1 MVTTIGTERVTTR
14 GKLGS
19 RFGNLH
25 AFAAAWL
32 GETFD
37 AMDAMI
43 YFIVLF
49 PALSDLLKTTDA
61 STVGWYGSMILAI
74 FMVGWAVGSVG
85 FGILADKVGRRKAM
99 TLSILLYALGS
110 GLCALSQSWGE
121 LAFYRFL
128 VGCGIGGE
136 ISLGCVLLSEAWQ
149 GKGRVAALC
158 LMQSSFGVGCLL
170 SGAFTLGLGEGAWR
184 GLFLIGI
191 VPALVA
197 FYIRSQLTEPQAF
210 NLVKEHRKRLA
221 QRSAAELS
229 ESEKELIQNP
239 ITPLMKGENL
249 KNLILATV
257 ISASAIVGYWAAISW
272 MPAWINQ
279 ITGTEAVSERG
290 TATMALSIGGIL
302 ICFVCPYL
310 NDVMGRKNLLV
321 LGFVG
326 SLVSVLAMFL
336 GIHSY
341 GNALLAAAFAVGVFS
356 AIPFVVISYVIP
368 EMFAT
373 HVLGTASGISW
384 SVGRL
389 TAALAGILTAPLIAF
404 FGGSYGIAASCVS
417 SIYVLGIVASLL
429 VKDTSRNCLLDVS
442 KRESVQTCN

>member
-1 MVTTIGTERVTTR
+1 MVSTVATERVTG
-14 GKLGS
+14 GKLAI
-19 RFGNLH
+19 RFSNLH

-49 PALSDLLKTTDA
+49 PALSELMKTTDA
-61 STVGWYGSMILAI
+61 ATIGWYGSMILAI
-74 FMVGWAVGSVG
+74 FMVGWAVGSVA
-85 FGILADKVGRRKAM
+85 FGVLADKIGRRHAM
-99 TLSILLYALGS
+99 TLSILLYAVGS
-110 GLCALSQSWGE
+110 GLCAISQSWGD

-149 GKGRVAALC
+149 GKGRIAALC

-210 NLVKEHRKRLA
+210 SLLKELRKRLE
-221 QRSAAELS
+221 QRPKEDLTDS
-229 ESEKELIQNP
+229 ERELIQNP
-239 ITPLMKGENL
+239 LRPLMRGENL

-279 ITGTEAVSERG
+279 ITGTEAVSERSM
-290 TATMALSIGGIL
+290 ATMSMSIGGIL

-310 NDVMGRKNLLV
+310 NDKLGRKNLLV

-341 GNALLAAAFAVGVFS
+341 GSALLAAAFAVGVFS

-389 TAALAGILTAPLIAF
+389 TAALAGILTAPVIAF

-417 SIYVLGIVASLL
+417 SIYVLGILASLL
-429 VKDTSRNCLLDVS
+429 LQNRTQKLLTDIPKQISR
-442 KRESVQTCN
+442 SVTM

>member
-1 MVTTIGTERVTTR
+1 MVSSVVSERIQSTPSR
-14 GKLGS
+14 A

-25 AFAAAWL
+25 AFAAAWM

-49 PALSDLLKTTDA
+49 PALSELLKTTDA
-61 STVGWYGSMILAI
+61 TTIGWHGSMILAI
-74 FMVGWAVGSVG
+74 FMVGWSVGSVG
-85 FGILADKVGRRKAM
+85 FGVLGDKFGRRTAM

-149 GKGRVAALC
+149 GKGRIAALC

-184 GLFLIGI
+184 GLFLVGI
-191 VPALVA
+191 IPALVA

-210 NLVKEHRKRLA
+210 SFLKECRKRLA
-221 QRSAAELS
+221 QRPLNELN
-229 ESEKELIQNP
+229 ETEKEMIQNP
-239 ITPLMKGENL
+239 IRPLIKRENF
-249 KNLILATV
+249 KNLVLATTLC
-257 ISASAIVGYWAAISW
+257 ASAIVGYWAAISW

-279 ITGTEAVSERG
+279 ITGTEAVSERSM
-290 TATMALSIGGIL
+290 ATMSMSIGGIL

-310 NDVMGRKNLLV
+310 NDLMGRKNLL
-321 LGFVG
+321 LIGFIG
-326 SLVSVLAMFL
+326 SLVSVVGMFL
-336 GIHSY
+336 GIHAY
-341 GNALLAAAFAVGVFS
+341 GTPLLIAAFLIGVFS
-356 AIPFVVISYVIP
+356 AIPFVVASYLIP

-373 HVLGTASGISW
+373 HILGTASGVAW

-389 TAALAGILTAPLIAF
+389 FAALAGILTAPIIAF
-404 FGGSYGIAASCVS
+404 FGGAYGIAASCVAS
-417 SIYVLGIVASLL
+417 VYLLGIAASLM
-429 VKDTSRNCLLDVS
+429 VKEPAGDPDHTS
-442 KRESVQTCN
+442 K